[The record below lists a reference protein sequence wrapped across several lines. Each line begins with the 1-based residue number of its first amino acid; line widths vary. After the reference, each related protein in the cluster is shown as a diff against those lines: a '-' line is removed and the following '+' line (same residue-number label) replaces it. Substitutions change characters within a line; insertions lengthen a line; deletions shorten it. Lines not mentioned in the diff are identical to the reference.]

1 MDDQR
6 IRLSRG
12 TRLPCISA
20 LCLTCWLAGCGGD
33 ERRTA
38 SEASS
43 PDEKVREVFSPA
55 VQLPASC
62 HRWPLPDPTE
72 PAAPP
77 RPVAANGAVRGGRR
91 PATDTGPAR
100 PPRSG
105 QRAGGGLAAPGPLVE
120 TIPRRMRLGV
130 PATAQVRISRD
141 KIDGLIHLL
150 LSGRGIA
157 YRPDGFL
164 ARSLSVRLKAPDG
177 GFWIEPEAP
186 ETQWVASGPQQQ
198 DEFAAW
204 QWTVTPQWRG
214 KARLL
219 LLVTARTVGR
229 DGIASEMAPPD
240 RVIEVAVK
248 GRPLRRLGRF
258 LGFLVT
264 VAFGAVLGRFGGE
277 VWTVAAAILRRL
289 AG

>member
-1 MDDQR
+1 M
-6 IRLSRG
+6 
-12 TRLPCISA
+12 
-20 LCLTCWLAGCGGD
+20 
-33 ERRTA
+33 
-38 SEASS
+38 
-43 PDEKVREVFSPA
+43 
-55 VQLPASC
+55 
-62 HRWPLPDPTE
+62 
-72 PAAPP
+72 
-77 RPVAANGAVRGGRR
+77 
-91 PATDTGPAR
+91 
-100 PPRSG
+100 
-105 QRAGGGLAAPGPLVE
+105 
-120 TIPRRMRLGV
+120 RMGV

-214 KARLL
+214 KGRLL

-240 RVIEVAVK
+240 RVIEVVVK

-258 LGFLVT
+258 LAFLVT
-264 VAFGAVLGRFGGE
+264 VTFGAALGRFGGE

-289 AG
+289 GG